1 MLFSITKLASRD
13 VVVLD
18 INLTNT
24 LKQTIRLIDHVT
36 HSVQAFSSFSI
47 QALDLQDGCLKRPTP
62 SSESQSRGGLRFY
75 PPPLTLEDG
84 QIFKGLSNIFSE
96 VEEGGFLIA

>member
-1 MLFSITKLASRD
+1 MDTKSTQRIFTSTCPKLFNTSMLFSITKLASRD

-18 INLTNT
+18 ITLTNT

-47 QALDLQDGCLKRPTP
+47 QALDLQDGCLKRPKP
-62 SSESQSRGGLRFY
+62 SSESQSRGG
-75 PPPLTLEDG
+75 
-84 QIFKGLSNIFSE
+84 S
-96 VEEGGFLIA
+96 